1 MFEISTYSHFQQFI
15 VHYDGDYISI
25 LEIDSIGNQKLV
37 AYLTGPDVGP
47 KSWPSEG
54 SNWEKKIL
62 SSSNNKILVE
72 FRSDERIV
80 SKGFS
85 ATIQFTK
92 LHSQKCESWVDMNN
106 KTLLSPKYP
115 HTYNSNASCNWL
127 ITVRH
132 GFHIT
137 LDFIEFNV
145 SSF

>member
-1 MFEISTYSHFQQFI
+1 M
-15 VHYDGDYISI
+15 DGDFILIYDEDLLGHLTLISR
-25 LEIDSIGNQKLV
+25 
-37 AYLTGPDVGP
+37 LTGPDVGP

-80 SKGFS
+80 FKGFS

-92 LHSQKCESWVDMNN
+92 LHSQKCESWVDMNS
-106 KTLLSPKYP
+106 KTLQSPKYP